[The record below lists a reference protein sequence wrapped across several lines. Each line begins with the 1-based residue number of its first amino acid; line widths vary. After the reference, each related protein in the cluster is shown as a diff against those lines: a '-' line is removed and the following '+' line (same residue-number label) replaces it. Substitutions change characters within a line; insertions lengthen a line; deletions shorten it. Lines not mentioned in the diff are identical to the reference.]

1 MMILFLTFCG
11 SQFAG
16 WKPGQPLK
24 ALQVVALRVRSLRTT
39 LRWDRKGYSKNFE
52 ERNETKYFEQLLFIF
67 AEFKLVL
74 VERHDRTVAQTQS
87 LWFPLVSGDTIG
99 IPISAPFILWTI
111 GSG

>member
-1 MMILFLTFCG
+1 MEDRSTSIKIMVFIFDFCG

-39 LRWDRKGYSKNFE
+39 LRWDPKAYSRNFE
-52 ERNETKYFEQLLFIF
+52 ERNQTKYFEEPLFIF

-74 VERHDRTVAQTQS
+74 VECHDRTVAQT
-87 LWFPLVSGDTIG
+87 
-99 IPISAPFILWTI
+99 
-111 GSG
+111 